1 MKEIRNF
8 KGEIV
13 KTEAAYGERWWH
25 LSSETWMF
33 LSGIVIL
40 TVTLLLPAA
49 WFNAALHSLDVRVW
63 TWRHFVLAAAAAG
76 YAAGCWHIRR
86 SWDGYDEDEK
96 RHAMSFVWFGLTLI
110 AILAF
115 LVILSM
121 TGRLALF
128 FRPVA
133 QMFSVGRFTLAA
145 VWRLALLAL
154 ASVPL
159 IHFGKEWIL
168 GFWNE

>member
-13 KTEAAYGERWWH
+13 KTEAAYGERGWH

-96 RHAMSFVWFGLTLI
+96 RHAMEQNALRRAKPQAKREI
-110 AILAF
+110 ADI
-115 LVILSM
+115 ILS
-121 TGRLALF
+121 LV
-128 FRPVA
+128 P
-133 QMFSVGRFTLAA
+133 
-145 VWRLALLAL
+145 
-154 ASVPL
+154 ASA
-159 IHFGKEWIL
+159 E
-168 GFWNE
+168 